1 MEAAARALELLGDA
15 ECPSSARGLGPG
27 MLCGPTGARS
37 QLLELAARVWIS
49 GSLAWVEVRARYA
62 TTPAGP
68 GPLTYKF
75 PLSPRAR
82 LNRFRAQVAGKVMDG
97 RLQDRARALQ
107 AYQAVVSKGQP
118 ATLVDQ
124 APDLLQLDCGT
135 VPPGAE
141 VAIDLAYVETL
152 ELNAGEQTFLFPLV
166 DEGGQLPANVSIVT
180 MLETAGVPPARLA
193 ASQPTSSQ
201 TSQRG
206 DYRIDLGRPNELK
219 PRDFALKMRLGA
231 EQPRVQLFA
240 GEGHYHVGILPP
252 KNTVPSPSGVDV
264 VFLLDRSQAMAGER
278 LEGARKAL
286 SRALGNLGDRDRF
299 AIWAYNESLA
309 GPSGGRLT
317 GPAERAAAQE
327 WLKTLAPAGTADL
340 HKVLEQLRAVPATV
354 GRTLWLVLITGS
366 GLPQPGEL
374 VKAAQARPLPGR
386 LFGFSLAAENEIAL
400 RLLSE
405 RCRGRSVSLRGDQL
419 ESAVEQLVTNLRQ
432 PVAFELEL
440 QDQGLAPVADS
451 QVPDRMPDL
460 VAATPVSAVG
470 RKSGQGGLALQ
481 LKLPHEASVRT
492 AKIAPFPSKNPALA
506 AGWAALR
513 LAHLEDQRALAS
525 NADQA
530 RLTQEMSELSLQSGV
545 LGQATALVVLD
556 LQNVAH
562 VHVLREGGEAP
573 APVSET
579 REAPAPASETRKLPP
594 LPPLELPDTEPAP
607 APPAPKAQPAAQPS
621 ASPSVPRDRG
631 LTIKSGVNQGNRLTA
646 KSVAGK
652 KIGDGAK
659 AQFTRQKPPGS
670 DRAKIDSDHAA
681 KLREKHKDKLDI
693 GTSQHEIR
701 RLVHDDSMEKQ
712 AGEVDP
718 RFESVWTYGPDAPV
732 GVVPGSQRANT
743 GEPKNLRQ
751 QFLDRLEVVGDKLD
765 RLRRQPSR
773 AHAEPLAEELYY
785 SLGML
790 EEAVKTWPNL
800 EPMLVAGQDLY
811 RALLNANPAVID
823 GLQKWL
829 DQWRTIGA

>member
-1 MEAAARALELLGDA
+1 MEAAARAMDLLGDA
-15 ECPSSARGLGPG
+15 ECPSIARGLGPG
-27 MLCGPTGARS
+27 VLCSPTGARA
-37 QLLELAARVWIS
+37 QLLDVAVRVWIS
-49 GSLAWVEVRARYA
+49 GSLAWVEVQARYA
-62 TTPAGP
+62 TAAAGP

-82 LNRFRAQVAGKVMDG
+82 VNRFRAQVAGKVLEG

-118 ATLVDQ
+118 ATLVEQ
-124 APDLLQLDCGT
+124 PPDTLQIDCGN

-141 VAIDLAYVETL
+141 VAVNLAYVETL
-152 ELNAGEQTFLFPLV
+152 ELVNGEQTFAFPLLE
-166 DEGGQLPANVSIVT
+166 EGGKLPANVAVVT

-201 TSQRG
+201 ASQRG
-206 DYRIDLGRPNELK
+206 DYRIDLGRANELK
-219 PRDFALKMRLGA
+219 PRDFILKARLGA

-240 GEGHYHVGILPP
+240 GEQHYHVGILPP

-286 SRALGNLGDRDRF
+286 TRALGNLGDRDRF
-299 AIWAYNESLA
+299 AIWAYNEQLA

-317 GPAERAAAQE
+317 GPAERAAALE
-327 WLKTLAPAGTADL
+327 WLKTVSATGTADL

-366 GLPQPGEL
+366 HLPQPGEL

-386 LFGFSLAAENEIAL
+386 LFAYSLASENQVPL
-400 RLLSE
+400 RLLAE
-405 RCRGRSVSLRGDQL
+405 RCRGRSASLPADQL
-419 ESAVEQLVTNLRQ
+419 EGAVDALVSNLRQ

-440 QDQGLAPVADS
+440 QDQGLAPAADS
-451 QVPDRMPDL
+451 QVPELMPDL
-460 VAATPVSAVG
+460 VAGTPVNVVG
-470 RKSGQGGLALQ
+470 RKTGQGGLALQ
-481 LKLPHEASVRT
+481 LKLPHEAAVRT

-506 AGWAALR
+506 AGWAAERLR
-513 LAHLEDQRALAS
+513 HLEDVRALA
-525 NADQA
+525 APPDEA
-530 RLTQEMSELSLQSGV
+530 RITQELSELSVASGV
-545 LGQATALVVLD
+545 LSLATALVLLD

-562 VHVLREGGEAP
+562 VHVLREGSEPP
-573 APVSET
+573 AIDLSRPPET
-579 REAPAPASETRKLPP
+579 RRMP
-594 LPPLELPDTEPAP
+594 LPPLDLPATEPVP
-607 APPAPKAQPAAQPS
+607 APPAPKTPAAE
-621 ASPSVPRDRG
+621 PRKDRG

-659 AQFTRQKPPGS
+659 AQFTRQKLPGS
-670 DRAKIDSDHAA
+670 DRAKIDQDQAA
-681 KLREKHKDKLDI
+681 KIRERHKDKLDI
-693 GTSQHEIR
+693 GVETPETR
-701 RLVHDDSMEKQ
+701 RLMKDDSMLPT
-712 AGEVDP
+712 AGEIDP
-718 RFESVWTYGPDAPV
+718 RFQSQWTYGPDTPT
-732 GVVPGSQRANT
+732 GVVPGSQRAASS
-743 GEPKNLRQ
+743 EPKNLRQ
-751 QFLDRLEVVGDKLD
+751 QFLDRLEVVENKLD

-785 SLGML
+785 SLGVL
-790 EEAVKTWPNL
+790 EEAVKSWPNL
-800 EPMLVAGQDLY
+800 EPMLGTGQDLY

-829 DQWRTIGA
+829 DQWRSMGG